1 MNKKFEKISNINFK
15 VIDKP
20 KHNIINHDFDY
31 DIDGYNIKH
40 FKTGLNF
47 YKYHNNN
54 INTEEY
60 RNIYDNTK
68 LKKIKKNIKDLKNE
82 IKKLNILA
90 YEKQKIN
97 QEFYPNHISINQN
110 IFGSKYN
117 INKNLIKNEKNQY
130 QFLSAKK
137 NKLNDNNN
145 NYQHIYFSPDIG
157 HIKKKSKFNIN
168 INNNYNKSL
177 FQNKNIINKSPNH
190 INLYKTKFQFNEI
203 DKNIIKNEKNKIN
216 NRIEFNNQNVNHQ
229 IIIINNNSN
238 NQKLK
243 KDEKIENDKNKSK
256 DNINIIKVNKIKVN
270 KKEEE
275 IINLKITDE
284 ELNIPLII
292 ETLRYNKI
300 IVDKNSQIKE
310 GIDMKNENIND
321 IKNKISD
328 SKEDVNLN
336 QNNINEKDIIKKE
349 IKIDDLANKDIC
361 ENLKELT
368 KIENSELNRIQNK
381 DEENKIKL
389 EESNNIKKENIII
402 VKKDKEEIKE
412 ENNMLK
418 KEENEEIKHD
428 KNILDKKASEE
439 IKIEEKKELVGK
451 METSELARNN
461 QNEIKENIPLDII
474 QNEKEN
480 DNNIINEE
488 KNKDNNKDNKNN
500 LEKQED
506 LQPNEISDEIKIKE
520 IKSKIQKQK
529 NPKKSIRIQI
539 NLDNNI
545 IIGYIPQ
552 NLITEFAIVKDS
564 TELLDKTSPLNHSFS
579 LYEKI
584 MKESPIPYS
593 SIKKYDK
600 NEIKI
605 DNNYIYKE
613 NLEEKDIIPALY
625 NENEEEIKNLEK
637 SLEKSIDKSFDRSYE
652 KSFDKSLNNMSLNQS
667 DSQNLNHSN
676 SLSYNDA
683 SFNASRNSIEGLS
696 GKGIIEK
703 LTRMFSGGSMSINK
717 EIEEEN
723 NDDNDSNKNDKNEEK
738 EKSEDENQE
747 NNSLS
752 EDKNNE
758 EKEKSEHENQEN
770 NSLSEDKNN
779 EEKEKSDT
787 DEEKSEEKSNE
798 SIHHSNHSS

>member
-31 DIDGYNIKH
+31 DIDQYNIKH

-97 QEFYPNHISINQN
+97 QEFYPNHIGINQN

-157 HIKKKSKFNIN
+157 HIKKKSKFNVN

-177 FQNKNIINKSPNH
+177 FQNKNKINKSTNH

-243 KDEKIENDKNKSK
+243 KEEKIENDNSKSK

-292 ETLRYNKI
+292 ETLKYNKI

-428 KNILDKKASEE
+428 KNIFDKKASEE

-752 EDKNNE
+752 EDKNE
-758 EKEKSEHENQEN
+758 EKEKSEHENQEKS
-770 NSLSEDKNN
+770 SLSEDKNN

-798 SIHHSNHSS
+798 NIHHSNHSS

>member
-1 MNKKFEKISNINFK
+1 MNSIFTNALPGE
-15 VIDKP
+15 
-20 KHNIINHDFDY
+20 
-31 DIDGYNIKH
+31 
-40 FKTGLNF
+40 
-47 YKYHNNN
+47 
-54 INTEEY
+54 
-60 RNIYDNTK
+60 
-68 LKKIKKNIKDLKNE
+68 NE
-82 IKKLNILA
+82 D
-90 YEKQKIN
+90 E
-97 QEFYPNHISINQN
+97 
-110 IFGSKYN
+110 
-117 INKNLIKNEKNQY
+117 
-130 QFLSAKK
+130 
-137 NKLNDNNN
+137 
-145 NYQHIYFSPDIG
+145 HIY
-157 HIKKKSKFNIN
+157 
-168 INNNYNKSL
+168 
-177 FQNKNIINKSPNH
+177 
-190 INLYKTKFQFNEI
+190 T
-203 DKNIIKNEKNKIN
+203 
-216 NRIEFNNQNVNHQ
+216 
-229 IIIINNNSN
+229 
-238 NQKLK
+238 
-243 KDEKIENDKNKSK
+243 
-256 DNINIIKVNKIKVN
+256 
-270 KKEEE
+270 
-275 IINLKITDE
+275 
-284 ELNIPLII
+284 
-292 ETLRYNKI
+292 
-300 IVDKNSQIKE
+300 
-310 GIDMKNENIND
+310 
-321 IKNKISD
+321 
-328 SKEDVNLN
+328 
-336 QNNINEKDIIKKE
+336 
-349 IKIDDLANKDIC
+349 
-361 ENLKELT
+361 LKELF
-368 KIENSELNRIQNK
+368 NQNK
-381 DEENKIKL
+381 
-389 EESNNIKKENIII
+389 
-402 VKKDKEEIKE
+402 
-412 ENNMLK
+412 
-418 KEENEEIKHD
+418 
-428 KNILDKKASEE
+428 
-439 IKIEEKKELVGK
+439 
-451 METSELARNN
+451 
-461 QNEIKENIPLDII
+461 
-474 QNEKEN
+474 KEN

-738 EKSEDENQE
+738 EKEEKVKEEKEEMANEEKEKSDDENQE

-752 EDKNNE
+752 EDKNKE
-758 EKEKSEHENQEN
+758 EKEKEN
-770 NSLSEDKNN
+770 NLIDATNGINTNTDNNTENNINNEKYLFKEKPKDKYYITRESESRWSPKTPFLGFMNSPSTEYNILNPSKKNTIGYTRDKITTEINEYKKKIIEEKKVDRKISKSVNYMNPIYRQKGIVQILKKIARHKNYDDLMNDVILENKSREKKNN
-779 EEKEKSDT
+779 EISDIIGKELIRKIIFLLYKMKKGL
-787 DEEKSEEKSNE
+787 EKSEYIYVFKIYELE
-798 SIHHSNHSS
+798 

>member
-31 DIDGYNIKH
+31 DIDQYNIKH

-177 FQNKNIINKSPNH
+177 FQNKNKINNSPNH

-203 DKNIIKNEKNKIN
+203 NKNIIKSEKNKIN

-243 KDEKIENDKNKSK
+243 KEEKIENDNSKSK

-310 GIDMKNENIND
+310 IIDMKKENIND

-328 SKEDVNLN
+328 SKEDGNLN
-336 QNNINEKDIIKKE
+336 QHNINEKNIIKKE

-418 KEENEEIKHD
+418 KEENEEIKND

-451 METSELARNN
+451 METPELARNN

-506 LQPNEISDEIKIKE
+506 FQPNEISDEIKIKE

-529 NPKKSIRIQI
+529 NPKK
-539 NLDNNI
+539 
-545 IIGYIPQ
+545 
-552 NLITEFAIVKDS
+552 
-564 TELLDKTSPLNHSFS
+564 
-579 LYEKI
+579 
-584 MKESPIPYS
+584 
-593 SIKKYDK
+593 KY
-600 NEIKI
+600 
-605 DNNYIYKE
+605 
-613 NLEEKDIIPALY
+613 
-625 NENEEEIKNLEK
+625 
-637 SLEKSIDKSFDRSYE
+637 
-652 KSFDKSLNNMSLNQS
+652 
-667 DSQNLNHSN
+667 
-676 SLSYNDA
+676 
-683 SFNASRNSIEGLS
+683 
-696 GKGIIEK
+696 
-703 LTRMFSGGSMSINK
+703 
-717 EIEEEN
+717 
-723 NDDNDSNKNDKNEEK
+723 
-738 EKSEDENQE
+738 
-747 NNSLS
+747 
-752 EDKNNE
+752 
-758 EKEKSEHENQEN
+758 
-770 NSLSEDKNN
+770 
-779 EEKEKSDT
+779 
-787 DEEKSEEKSNE
+787 
-798 SIHHSNHSS
+798 

>member
-31 DIDGYNIKH
+31 DIGEYNIKH

-97 QEFYPNHISINQN
+97 QEFYPNHIGINQN

-177 FQNKNIINKSPNH
+177 FQNKNKINNSPNH

-243 KDEKIENDKNKSK
+243 KDEKIENDKSKSK

-292 ETLRYNKI
+292 ETLKYNKI

-336 QNNINEKDIIKKE
+336 QNNINENDIIKKE
-349 IKIDDLANKDIC
+349 IKIDDLANKGIC

-418 KEENEEIKHD
+418 KEENEEIKNE
-428 KNILDKKASEE
+428 KNILEKKANEE

-451 METSELARNN
+451 METSELERNN
-461 QNEIKENIPLDII
+461 QNEIKENIYLDII
-474 QNEKEN
+474 QNKKEN

-758 EKEKSEHENQEN
+758 EKEKSEHENHEK

>member
-31 DIDGYNIKH
+31 DIDQYNIKH

-177 FQNKNIINKSPNH
+177 FQNKNKINNSPNH

-243 KDEKIENDKNKSK
+243 KEEKIENDNSKSK

-292 ETLRYNKI
+292 ETLKYNKI

-418 KEENEEIKHD
+418 KEENEEIKNE
-428 KNILDKKASEE
+428 KNILEKKANEE

-506 LQPNEISDEIKIKE
+506 FQPNEISDEIKIKE

-758 EKEKSEHENQEN
+758 EKEKSEHENHEK

>member
-90 YEKQKIN
+90 NEKQKIN
-97 QEFYPNHISINQN
+97 QEFYRNHIGINQN

-177 FQNKNIINKSPNH
+177 FQNKNKINNSPNH

-203 DKNIIKNEKNKIN
+203 DKNIIKSEKNKIN

-243 KDEKIENDKNKSK
+243 KGEKIENDNSKSK

-292 ETLRYNKI
+292 ETLKYNKI

-310 GIDMKNENIND
+310 GIYMKNENIND

-328 SKEDVNLN
+328 SKEDGNLN
-336 QNNINEKDIIKKE
+336 QHNINEKDIIKKE
-349 IKIDDLANKDIC
+349 IKIDDLANKGIC

-402 VKKDKEEIKE
+402 VKKDKEEIKD

-418 KEENEEIKHD
+418 KEENEEIKNE
-428 KNILDKKASEE
+428 KNILEKKANEE

-451 METSELARNN
+451 METSDKERNN
-461 QNEIKENIPLDII
+461 QNEIKENISLDII
-474 QNEKEN
+474 QNKKEN

-584 MKESPIPYS
+584 MKECPIPYS

>member
-177 FQNKNIINKSPNH
+177 FQNKNKINNSPNH

-243 KDEKIENDKNKSK
+243 KEEKIENDKSKSK

-292 ETLRYNKI
+292 ETLKYNKI

-328 SKEDVNLN
+328 SKEDGNLN
-336 QNNINEKDIIKKE
+336 QHNINEKNIIKKE

-506 LQPNEISDEIKIKE
+506 FQPNEISDEIKIKE

-552 NLITEFAIVKDS
+552 NLITEFAIMKDS
-564 TELLDKTSPLNHSFS
+564 PELLDKTSPLNHSFS
-579 LYEKI
+579 INQKI
-584 MKESPIPYS
+584 LAQSLNLCP
-593 SIKKYDK
+593 SIKNFKK
-600 NEIKI
+600 EEIKI
-605 DNNYIYKE
+605 DNNYILREKMK
-613 NLEEKDIIPALY
+613 EKDIIPGLY
-625 NENEEEIKNLEK
+625 YENEEDIKNLEK
-637 SLEKSIDKSFDRSYE
+637 SLEKSIDKSFDKSY
-652 KSFDKSLNNMSLNQS
+652 DKSLNQS
-667 DSQNLNHSN
+667 DVQNLTQSN
-676 SLSYNDA
+676 NQSLSYNEG
-683 SFNASRNSIEGLS
+683 SLNASRNSNTDGNAIMQQLHKLLS
-696 GKGIIEK
+696 G
-703 LTRMFSGGSMSINK
+703 SILSTNV
-717 EIEEEN
+717 EVDEEN
-723 NDDNDSNKNDKNEEK
+723 LEENEEDISENKDEDKKENDDEYISEKNEEQN
-738 EKSEDENQE
+738 E
-747 NNSLS
+747 SLS
-752 EDKNNE
+752 AGKPINE
-758 EKEKSEHENQEN
+758 IEKENLNKSF
-770 NSLSEDKNN
+770 
-779 EEKEKSDT
+779 
-787 DEEKSEEKSNE
+787 
-798 SIHHSNHSS
+798 

>member
-31 DIDGYNIKH
+31 DIDQYNIKH

-203 DKNIIKNEKNKIN
+203 NKNIIKSEKNKIN

-243 KDEKIENDKNKSK
+243 KEEKIENDNSKSK

-292 ETLRYNKI
+292 
-300 IVDKNSQIKE
+300 
-310 GIDMKNENIND
+310 
-321 IKNKISD
+321 
-328 SKEDVNLN
+328 
-336 QNNINEKDIIKKE
+336 
-349 IKIDDLANKDIC
+349 
-361 ENLKELT
+361 
-368 KIENSELNRIQNK
+368 
-381 DEENKIKL
+381 
-389 EESNNIKKENIII
+389 
-402 VKKDKEEIKE
+402 
-412 ENNMLK
+412 
-418 KEENEEIKHD
+418 
-428 KNILDKKASEE
+428 
-439 IKIEEKKELVGK
+439 
-451 METSELARNN
+451 
-461 QNEIKENIPLDII
+461 
-474 QNEKEN
+474 
-480 DNNIINEE
+480 
-488 KNKDNNKDNKNN
+488 
-500 LEKQED
+500 
-506 LQPNEISDEIKIKE
+506 
-520 IKSKIQKQK
+520 
-529 NPKKSIRIQI
+529 
-539 NLDNNI
+539 
-545 IIGYIPQ
+545 
-552 NLITEFAIVKDS
+552 
-564 TELLDKTSPLNHSFS
+564 
-579 LYEKI
+579 
-584 MKESPIPYS
+584 
-593 SIKKYDK
+593 
-600 NEIKI
+600 
-605 DNNYIYKE
+605 
-613 NLEEKDIIPALY
+613 
-625 NENEEEIKNLEK
+625 
-637 SLEKSIDKSFDRSYE
+637 
-652 KSFDKSLNNMSLNQS
+652 
-667 DSQNLNHSN
+667 
-676 SLSYNDA
+676 
-683 SFNASRNSIEGLS
+683 
-696 GKGIIEK
+696 
-703 LTRMFSGGSMSINK
+703 
-717 EIEEEN
+717 
-723 NDDNDSNKNDKNEEK
+723 
-738 EKSEDENQE
+738 
-747 NNSLS
+747 
-752 EDKNNE
+752 
-758 EKEKSEHENQEN
+758 
-770 NSLSEDKNN
+770 
-779 EEKEKSDT
+779 
-787 DEEKSEEKSNE
+787 
-798 SIHHSNHSS
+798 